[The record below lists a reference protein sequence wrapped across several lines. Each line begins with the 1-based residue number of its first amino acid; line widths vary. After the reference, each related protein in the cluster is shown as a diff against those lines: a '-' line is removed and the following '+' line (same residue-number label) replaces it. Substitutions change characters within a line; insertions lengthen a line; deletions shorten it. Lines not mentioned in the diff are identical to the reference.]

1 MFEDIPGKTTLVPG
15 IHRPGDA
22 FRVVA
27 GKRHGAHLPHSHQ
40 SERHQKVGQG
50 VGGAAQSATLV
61 VAHLENAAL
70 AFNPVGGDIEIV
82 NNAGISTAG
91 APIDR
96 GAVNFNALSGANPSN
111 CSGRLRHGYAA
122 HGIGRPSRVRRIASM
137 ARIDRRRAVSTTD

>member
-1 MFEDIPGKTTLVPG
+1 MVPG

-96 GAVNFNALSGANPSN
+96 GAVNFNALSGANPKGAFLLLKLSHDA
-111 CSGRLRHGYAA
+111 CAREAMVE
-122 HGIGRPSRVRRIASM
+122 RVFPFSDCRFG
-137 ARIDRRRAVSTTD
+137 TK